1 MENIVTKI
9 VFKVGADKVMHL
21 LACALIGA
29 LATAYLHSVVLGAI
43 AAVVVGVLKEV
54 YDVATGGQLDL
65 GDIAADVVGA
75 MLGSVL
81 ICGAL

>member
-9 VFKVGADKVMHL
+9 VFRVGADKVLHL

-29 LATAYLHSVVLGAI
+29 LATAYLHSMALGAI
-43 AAVVVGVLKEV
+43 VALVVGVLKEV
-54 YDVATGGQLDL
+54 YDVATGGKLGL
-65 GDIAADVVGA
+65 GDIAADAVGA
-75 MLGSVL
+75 VLGSVL

>member
-29 LATAYLHSVVLGAI
+29 LATAYLHSVVLGAM
-43 AAVVVGVLKEV
+43 AALVVGVLKKV
-54 YDVATGGQLDL
+54 YDMATGEKLDL
-65 GDIAADVVGA
+65 GDIAADAVGA
-75 MLGSVL
+75 VLGSVL